1 MKYVLDFNVGL
12 KWALNEVD
20 SPKALR
26 LREDYR
32 NQLHELIAPDCFPLE
47 AAHALTRAERRR
59 LIADASQFWGELMAD
74 SPLLVPSI
82 PLAHRALSISRQ
94 ARIGFYDCLYAAPA
108 EREGCEMVTT
118 DTKLLLNLKPTFPFI
133 IDLASLP

>member
-1 MKYVLDFNVGL
+1 VKYVLDVNVGL
-12 KWALNEVD
+12 KWVLNEVD

-26 LREDYR
+26 LRDDYR
-32 NQLHELIAPDCFPLE
+32 TQVDERIAPDCFPLE

-59 LIADASQFWGELMAD
+59 LIADAAQFRGELLAD

-94 ARIGFYDCLYAAPA
+94 ARIGFDDCLYVALA
-108 EREGCEMVTT
+108 EREGCELVTT
-118 DTKLLLNLKPTFPFI
+118 DTKLLVNLKRTFPFI
-133 IDLASLP
+133 IELASLP

>member
-1 MKYVLDFNVGL
+1 
-12 KWALNEVD
+12 LNEVD

-32 NQLHELIAPDCFPLE
+32 NQVHELIAPDCFPVE

-94 ARIGFYDCLYAAPA
+94 ARIGFYDCLYVAWQSGKGVRWSP
-108 EREGCEMVTT
+108 
-118 DTKLLLNLKPTFPFI
+118 PTR
-133 IDLASLP
+133 SSS